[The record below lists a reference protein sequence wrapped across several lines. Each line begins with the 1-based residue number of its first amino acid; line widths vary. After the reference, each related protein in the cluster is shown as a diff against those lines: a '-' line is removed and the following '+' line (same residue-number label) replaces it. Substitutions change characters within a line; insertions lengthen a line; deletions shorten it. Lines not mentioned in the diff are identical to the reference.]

1 MGDSAYCFKAQY
13 IHKRKRESGI
23 MQNVIIVS
31 QVQSYLIVSLKE
43 WFERADYEVITVKAD
58 IDAINQIDE
67 QIGIFL
73 LYVDEKMVEELQ
85 VLNYIKDR
93 AAEEDIP
100 LFAIGAADELAA
112 IEKVVTKN
120 LIRQEFQR
128 PINVSEVVSSITG
141 YEKKYGRQNKKKI
154 LVVDDSGTMLR
165 NVKGWLEE
173 SYQVTLANSGA
184 MAIKYLSTN
193 RPDLVLLD
201 YEMPIVDGKQVLEMI
216 RSEHDFADIPV
227 MMLTNK
233 GDKAT
238 IMQVMALKPQGY
250 LLKSMEPSQIVK
262 AIDNFFEEIKRKELL
277 GM

>member
-1 MGDSAYCFKAQY
+1 
-13 IHKRKRESGI
+13 
-23 MQNVIIVS
+23 MQSVVIVS
-31 QVQSYLIVSLKE
+31 EIKSYLIVSLKD
-43 WFERADYEVITVKAD
+43 WFQRADYEVITVNAD
-58 IDAINQIDE
+58 IDAINQIEE

-73 LYVDEKMVEELQ
+73 LYVDEKMVEEQ
-85 VLNYIKDR
+85 QALNYIKDKS
-93 AAEEDIP
+93 AEEDIP
-100 LFAIGAADELAA
+100 IFAIGDNDELSAV
-112 IEKVVTKN
+112 EKVVSKN
-120 LIRQEFQR
+120 LIRQKFHR
-128 PINVSEVVSSITG
+128 PINVSEVVTAITG

-227 MMLTNK
+227 IFLTNK
-233 GDKAT
+233 GDKET
-238 IMQVMALKPQGY
+238 IMNVMSLKPQGY
-250 LLKSMEPSQIVK
+250 LLKSMEPAKIIKS
-262 AIDNFFEEIKRKELL
+262 IDDFFEEIRRKELM

>member
-1 MGDSAYCFKAQY
+1 MP
-13 IHKRKRESGI
+13 
-23 MQNVIIVS
+23 NVVIVS
-31 QVQSYLIVSLKE
+31 QIQSYLIVSLKD
-43 WFERADYEVITVKAD
+43 WFERAEYEVITVKAD
-58 IDAINQIDE
+58 IDAINQIE
-67 QIGIFL
+67 EPIGIVL

-85 VLNYIKDR
+85 ALNYIKDR

-100 LFAIGAADELAA
+100 LFAIGDIDELASV
-112 IEKVVTKN
+112 EKIVSKN
-120 LIRQEFQR
+120 MIRQKFQR
-128 PINVSEVVSSITG
+128 PINVSEVVSTITG
-141 YEKKYGRQNKKKI
+141 YEKKYGKQNKKKI

-216 RSEHDFADIPV
+216 RSEHDFADTPV
-227 MMLTNK
+227 IFLTNK
-233 GDKAT
+233 GDKEAIT
-238 IMQVMALKPQGY
+238 QVMALKPQGY
-250 LLKSMEPSQIVK
+250 LLKSMEPSQIIK
-262 AIDNFFEEIKRKELL
+262 AIDDFFEESKRKELL

>member
-1 MGDSAYCFKAQY
+1 
-13 IHKRKRESGI
+13 
-23 MQNVIIVS
+23 MQNVVIVS
-31 QVQSYLIVSLKE
+31 QIQSYLIVSLKD
-43 WFERADYEVITVKAD
+43 WFERAEYEVITVKAD

-73 LYVDEKMVEELQ
+73 LYVDEKMGEELQ
-85 VLNYIKDR
+85 ALNYIKDR
-93 AAEEDIP
+93 ASEDDIP
-100 LFAIGAADELAA
+100 IFAIGDVDELATV
-112 IEKVVTKN
+112 EKVVTSS
-120 LIRQEFQR
+120 LIRQKFQR
-128 PINVSEVVSSITG
+128 PINVGEVVNAITG
-141 YEKKYGRQNKKKI
+141 YEKKFGRQNKKKI

-227 MMLTNK
+227 IFLTNK
-233 GDKAT
+233 GDKET

-250 LLKSMEPSQIVK
+250 LLKSMPPAQIIK
-262 AIDNFFEEIKRKELL
+262 SIDDFFEEIKRKELL